1 MENDEAHWVADGDH
15 FTLHVGG
22 ELRAEANVVFNYAV
36 LYGPRR
42 LFRKTETE
50 TILVDMSVVIVAEVE
65 RVLGLREV
73 PILSKDGTPQPNARR
88 GMEESARSFD
98 NANHQPSPDPLGE
111 TAWMMR
117 KAHDALNEAA
127 ISSYLCGLSAEARDW
142 CARAT
147 RIIKE
152 DGCISADAAA
162 AIREAE
168 RTLSKAIEEQP
179 VLNIRLIAAVIHLQR
194 AAGLADV
201 YGEGQTIAKETPQAI
216 NGAGQDLEERAWRR
230 RTSKT
235 FGRGI

>member
-1 MENDEAHWVADGDH
+1 MRKDDAHWMADGDH
-15 FTLHVGG
+15 FTLHVDG
-22 ELRAEANVVFNYAV
+22 ELRAAANVVFNYAV

-42 LFRKTETE
+42 LFRKTEE
-50 TILVDMSVVIVAEVE
+50 TFLVDMSVVVVAEVE
-65 RVLGLREV
+65 RRLGLREV
-73 PILSKDGTPQPNARR
+73 PILGHDGVPQTDARRRMEENARNF
-88 GMEESARSFD
+88 E

-117 KAHDALNEAA
+117 KAHDALNAA
-127 ISSYLCGLSAEARDW
+127 AVAADLCDLSGEARDW

-152 DGCISADAAA
+152 EGRICADATA
-162 AIREAE
+162 AIKEAE

-179 VLNIRLIAAVIHLQR
+179 VLNIRLIEAVIHLQR

-201 YGEGQTIAKETPQAI
+201 YGEGRSVPQESI
-216 NGAGQDLEERAWRR
+216 QVMHSEGSDLAERAWRG
-230 RTSKT
+230 RTSKA